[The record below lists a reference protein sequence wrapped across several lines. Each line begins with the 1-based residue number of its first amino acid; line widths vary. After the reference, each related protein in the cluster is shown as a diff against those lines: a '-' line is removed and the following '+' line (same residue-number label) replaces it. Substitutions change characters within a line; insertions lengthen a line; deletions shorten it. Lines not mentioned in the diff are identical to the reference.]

1 MGTQNPAPCL
11 YLVFIP
17 SRIRELPHIRLQFIT
32 TAPWSGSSMAHTSGH
47 TTPQSKPAAVIVV
60 GIGIT
65 GRIELLSSRDKVKKS
80 PHPSA
85 NDHDRQWMHE
95 HIKREIAIYQRLP
108 KKHSRFIQM
117 VGYSPEES
125 DHHIIFEYLPK
136 RDLRTFLD
144 MQPSPSRRLQLQWAL
159 DAAEAVGL
167 VHACDIIHSDIK
179 PSNFLVDEHLRLRLI
194 DFSGSSIDDQ
204 PALVVE
210 NARFF
215 LPRNRQEDQSSVL
228 TDLFALG
235 STIYEIMTTQQPYED
250 LDEEEVE
257 ARYIH
262 GDFPGVEGVVCGD
275 IINKC
280 WTQQYAAA
288 TAVYNSIEEIMRRT
302 AI

>member
-1 MGTQNPAPCL
+1 MD
-11 YLVFIP
+11 
-17 SRIRELPHIRLQFIT
+17 HRL
-32 TAPWSGSSMAHTSGH
+32 
-47 TTPQSKPAAVIVV
+47 VIVL
-60 GIGIT
+60 GII
-65 GRIELLSSRDKVKKS
+65 LSFSREIFLSDPFVES
-80 PHPSA
+80 YVCRADNLMTVHARRHTAGVSLRTFHTQVDSSFSS
-85 NDHDRQWMHE
+85 NEHDRQWMHE

-117 VGYSPEES
+117 VSYSQEES
-125 DHHIIFEYLPK
+125 DLHIIFEYFPK

-144 MQPSPSRRLQLQWAL
+144 MEPSPSRRLQLQWAL

-167 VHACDIIHSDIK
+167 VHACGIIHGDIK

-215 LPRNRQEDQSSVL
+215 LPRNRREDESSVL

-250 LDEEEVE
+250 LDEEGVEV
-257 ARYIH
+257 RYIH
-262 GDFPGVEGVVCGD
+262 GDFPAVEGVVCGD

-280 WTQQYAAA
+280 WTQQYGAA
-288 TAVYNSIEEIMRRT
+288 TAVYHSIEEIMRRT